1 VRKVFVDVIAKH
13 TSEGHIIPLSVMWK
27 DGRQFDVD
35 RVIDVR
41 KAASLKVGGCGWR
54 YTCRI
59 QGKETF
65 LFLDNDKWFVESRE
79 A

>member
-1 VRKVFVDVIAKH
+1 MLKVFVDVIAKH
-13 TSEGHIIPLSVMWK
+13 TSEGHIIPLTVMWK
-27 DGRQFDVD
+27 DGRRFDVD

-59 QGKETF
+59 QGKDAF